1 VLALHQK
8 RVGPSTATILSKRY
22 LATECM
28 LQMAVAGPPPRIYL
42 IKEHYDP
49 AEEMSIK
56 KPNHS
61 LTSSGQPT
69 LLPHHQMRQ
78 AACLW
83 NWHLLMGSPGHYC
96 WLESLPAS
104 YHPTFR
110 VQCTEL
116 GDGAPWE
123 GTPLPVTWPYN
134 TTRSETNLYQAWP
147 EVLPINVSLYLNGCC
162 VEFSN
167 NAHF

>member
-8 RVGPSTATILSKRY
+8 RVGPSTATILSKRS

-28 LQMAVAGPPPRIYL
+28 LQTTVAGPPPRIYL

-49 AEEMSIK
+49 ADEMSIK
-56 KPNHS
+56 KPSHS
-61 LTSSGQPT
+61 VTSSGQPT

-83 NWHLLMGSPGHYC
+83 NWHLLIGSPGHYC

-104 YHPTFR
+104 YHPTLR
-110 VQCTEL
+110 VQSTEL
-116 GDGAPWE
+116 GDEAPCE
-123 GTPLPVTWPYN
+123 GIPYQSHGHIIQPGV
-134 TTRSETNLYQAWP
+134 RQIYIKHDQRC
-147 EVLPINVSLYLNGCC
+147 SLYMFPYILMAA
-162 VEFSN
+162 V
-167 NAHF
+167 

>member
-1 VLALHQK
+1 METNIQPDTNEVTKSQCLLCTKRGWDQALPQFSP
-8 RVGPSTATILSKRY
+8 RRS

-28 LQMAVAGPPPRIYL
+28 LQMTVVRPPPRIYL

-56 KPNHS
+56 KPSHS
-61 LTSSGQPT
+61 GTSSGQPT
-69 LLPHHQMRQ
+69 LLPHLMMRQ

-110 VQCTEL
+110 VQSTEL
-116 GDGAPWE
+116 GDEAP
-123 GTPLPVTWPYN
+123 
-134 TTRSETNLYQAWP
+134 
-147 EVLPINVSLYLNGCC
+147 
-162 VEFSN
+162 
-167 NAHF
+167 